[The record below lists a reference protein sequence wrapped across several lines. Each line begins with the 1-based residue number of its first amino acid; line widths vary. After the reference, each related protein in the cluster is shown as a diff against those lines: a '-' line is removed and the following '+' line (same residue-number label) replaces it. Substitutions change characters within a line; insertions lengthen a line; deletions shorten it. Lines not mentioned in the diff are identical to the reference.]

1 MSCEADKKWESLK
14 RRIEKMGELV
24 EEIDSPS
31 VDLSKCC
38 ELLEDSTKGRIAEN
52 LIELESYLKELI
64 GEAKK

>member
-1 MSCEADKKWESLK
+1 
-14 RRIEKMGELV
+14 MGELV

-52 LIELESYLKELI
+52 LIELESYLKRI
-64 GEAKK
+64 NR